1 MTDKEY
7 EKTRLTIR
15 KIKKN
20 PKRSKIFKEI
30 YLMLQY
36 ICPFFVGFCGIEAYK
51 NYNDGNQALFWY
63 NLVLS
68 IANIVGWFVG
78 SKMYSRYRVA
88 NLYITVSK
96 ELNLKDDFS
105 EGIEKQDCK

>member
-1 MTDKEY
+1 M
-7 EKTRLTIR
+7 
-15 KIKKN
+15 
-20 PKRSKIFKEI
+20 
-30 YLMLQY
+30 
-36 ICPFFVGFCGIEAYK
+36 
-51 NYNDGNQALFWY
+51 FWY

>member
-7 EKTRLTIR
+7 EKIRLTIR
-15 KIKKN
+15 KIEKN

-30 YLMLQY
+30 YLLLDY

-63 NLVLS
+63 NLLLS

-78 SKMYSRYRVA
+78 SKMYSRYRIANTYVNVA
-88 NLYITVSK
+88 K
-96 ELNLKDDFS
+96 ELNVKDNIGEEIDNQKS
-105 EGIEKQDCK
+105 K